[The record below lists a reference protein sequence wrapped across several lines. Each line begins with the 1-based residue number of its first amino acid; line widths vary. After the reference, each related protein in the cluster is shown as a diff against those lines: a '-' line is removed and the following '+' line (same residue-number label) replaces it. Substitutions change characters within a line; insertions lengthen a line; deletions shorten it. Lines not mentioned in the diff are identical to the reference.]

1 MTDTAEPKQLTAATV
16 LTTPIFSG
24 EIHAEPCRHLLV
36 HEAPQCGARKPD
48 PLILPRPARRRRNSV
63 STSLSDAARALS
75 GTNPGDHGCEQ
86 AVAVGEQCQRCRR
99 VRLWQD
105 THCSRKHVGS
115 QRRQTVFGFGHGA
128 TAPGREM
135 GSGSLL
141 NAASG
146 ASVP

>member
-48 PLILPRPARRRRNSV
+48 PLIVPRPARRRRNSV

-86 AVAVGEQCQRCRR
+86 ALAFCAQRQCRGG

-105 THCSRKHVGS
+105 ADRTREHVGS
-115 QRRQTVFGFGHGA
+115 QRRQTIFGPGDG
-128 TAPGREM
+128 TAALGREM
-135 GSGSLL
+135 GT
-141 NAASG
+141 
-146 ASVP
+146 